1 MNYWSPRGKERKEQ
15 KSYLKKVIA
24 ENLPNPESNLDI
36 QVHEAHKSTNKVN
49 VENLSTTH
57 YNKIV

>member
-36 QVHEAHKSTNKVN
+36 QVHEAHKSTK
-49 VENLSTTH
+49 SM
-57 YNKIV
+57 